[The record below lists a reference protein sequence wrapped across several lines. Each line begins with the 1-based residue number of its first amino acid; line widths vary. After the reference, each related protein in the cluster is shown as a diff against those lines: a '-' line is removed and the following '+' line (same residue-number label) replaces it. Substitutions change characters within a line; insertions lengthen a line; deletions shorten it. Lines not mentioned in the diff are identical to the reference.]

1 VVSKPVTIK
10 PKSTKTRATSQK
22 SSSAKRGAANA
33 EAASIEASNTP
44 IADKAASKETPPA
57 TKAAAADTPQKN
69 PVARKRADKPGT
81 CNPCCPW
88 PQGSDVKR
96 VNVALQGG
104 GAHGALTW
112 GVLDRLLED
121 DGIEIEGIS
130 GTSAGAVNGALL
142 AYGITAGG
150 RVLAQ
155 DLLRRFWKRISDIAA
170 KSPLQPTPLDRML
183 GLGRMDY
190 SPAFMALD
198 MMSRLLSPYQFN
210 ALALNPLRDALE
222 ELIDFDVVRSCKDM
236 KLFVSATSVKR
247 GRVKVFGLDEM
258 SLDAV
263 MASACLPFLQPAV
276 EIDGEPYWDGGY
288 MGNPAIFP
296 LIYHTDSRDVLLIQL
311 NPINIQHTPK
321 SAQEILDRL
330 NTLTFNSS
338 LMREMRAIKF
348 VSDIIDGGYDDSGRL
363 KRMLM
368 HVIDAEDVM
377 DDLGVSSKL
386 NADWEFLQ
394 HLHKVGYERTE
405 SWLKKNRNALG
416 VKSTVDIEEM
426 YL

>member
-1 VVSKPVTIK
+1 MVSKPKSPGTRNTQTNADARKRK
-10 PKSTKTRATSQK
+10 PAA
-22 SSSAKRGAANA
+22 AKK
-33 EAASIEASNTP
+33 P
-44 IADKAASKETPPA
+44 AASKKETGTA
-57 TKAAAADTPQKN
+57 KAAAS
-69 PVARKRADKPGT
+69 
-81 CNPCCPW
+81 CSPW
-88 PQGSDVKR
+88 PQGQDVR
-96 VNVALQGG
+96 RINVALQGG

-121 DGIEIEGIS
+121 DGISIEGIS
-130 GTSAGAVNGALL
+130 GTSAGAVNGTLL

-150 RVLAQ
+150 REFTR
-155 DLLRRFWKRISDIAA
+155 DLLRRFWRRISEIAA
-170 KSPLQPTPLDRML
+170 TSPLQPTPLDRVL

-198 MMSRLLSPYQFN
+198 MMSRVLSPYQFN
-210 ALALNPLRDALE
+210 ALALNPLRDTLAE
-222 ELIDFDVVRSCKDM
+222 FVDFEVIRHCKEM

-247 GRVKVFGLDEM
+247 GRVKIFDIEEM

-296 LIYHTDSRDVLLIQL
+296 LIYHTESRDVLLIQL
-311 NPINIQHTPK
+311 NPINIQETPR

-348 VSDIIDGGYDDSGRL
+348 VTDIIDSGYDDDGRL

-386 NADWEFLQ
+386 NADWEFLTY
-394 HLHKVGYERTE
+394 LHRIGYDRTE
-405 SWLKKNRNALG
+405 LWLQENRDALG
-416 VKSTVDIEEM
+416 VRSTMDIGEM

>member
-1 VVSKPVTIK
+1 MVSKPKATGTRN
-10 PKSTKTRATSQK
+10 PKM
-22 SSSAKRGAANA
+22 SSSASENKPAAPKKR
-33 EAASIEASNTP
+33 SPTRKKTTTP
-44 IADKAASKETPPA
+44 RTS
-57 TKAAAADTPQKN
+57 
-69 PVARKRADKPGT
+69 
-81 CNPCCPW
+81 NPCSPW
-88 PQGSDVKR
+88 PQGNDVKR
-96 VNVALQGG
+96 INVALQGG

-121 DGIEIEGIS
+121 DGISIEGIS

-150 RVLAQ
+150 REFTR
-155 DLLRRFWKRISDIAA
+155 DLLARFWKRISEIAA
-170 KSPLQPTPLDRML
+170 KSPLQPTPFDRML

-198 MMSRLLSPYQFN
+198 MMSRVLSPYQFN
-210 ALALNPLRDALE
+210 ALALNPLRDTLAE
-222 ELIDFDVVRSCKDM
+222 FVDFEVVRHCKDI

-247 GRVKVFGLDEM
+247 GRIKIFGLKEI

-296 LIYHTDSRDVLLIQL
+296 LIYHTDSSDVLLIQL

-348 VSDIIDGGYDDSGRL
+348 VSDIIDSGYDNEGRL

-394 HLHKVGYERTE
+394 YLHKIGYDRTE
-405 SWLKKNRNALG
+405 IWLRENRSALG
-416 VKSTVDIEEM
+416 VRSTMDIEEM

>member
-1 VVSKPVTIK
+1 MVSKPRTTGSRK
-10 PKSTKTRATSQK
+10 PKSPAAKP
-22 SSSAKRGAANA
+22 SSRTAKKPAA
-33 EAASIEASNTP
+33 
-44 IADKAASKETPPA
+44 KAASKAASGNGKASPP
-57 TKAAAADTPQKN
+57 KAAPVEASQPRKQGAAPA
-69 PVARKRADKPGT
+69 P
-81 CNPCCPW
+81 CNPCSPW
-88 PQGSDVKR
+88 PRGKGVKCI
-96 VNVALQGG
+96 NVALQGG

-121 DGIEIEGIS
+121 DGISIEGIS
-130 GTSAGAVNGALL
+130 GTSAGAVNGTLL
-142 AYGITAGG
+142 AYGITAGD
-150 RVLAQ
+150 RAFTR
-155 DLLRRFWKRISDIAA
+155 DLLARFWKRISEIAA
-170 KSPLQPTPLDRML
+170 TSPLQPTPLDRML

-210 ALALNPLRDALE
+210 ALGLNPLRDTLE
-222 ELIDFDVVRSCKDM
+222 EFVDFEVIKGCRDV

-247 GRVKVFGLDEM
+247 GRVKIFDLSEI

-321 SAQEILDRL
+321 TATEILDRL

-348 VSDIIDGGYDDSGRL
+348 VTDIIDGGYDDDGRL

-394 HLHKVGYERTE
+394 LLHKVVYERTE
-405 SWLKKNRNALG
+405 ACLAENRDALG
-416 VKSTVDIEEM
+416 ERSTMDIEEM

>member
-1 VVSKPVTIK
+1 MVSKPRTAGTRKSKTQAGKTPPK
-10 PKSTKTRATSQK
+10 PAYAKPSAAKNSKAKASKAKASKSNASAAK
-22 SSSAKRGAANA
+22 SSSSRRQGAA
-33 EAASIEASNTP
+33 
-44 IADKAASKETPPA
+44 PA
-57 TKAAAADTPQKN
+57 PH
-69 PVARKRADKPGT
+69 
-81 CNPCCPW
+81 NPCSPW
-88 PQGSDVKR
+88 PQGQDVKR
-96 VNVALQGG
+96 INVALQGG

-121 DGIEIEGIS
+121 DGISIEGIS
-130 GTSAGAVNGALL
+130 GTSAGAVNGVLL
-142 AYGITAGG
+142 AYGITAGD
-150 RVLAQ
+150 RAFTR
-155 DLLRRFWKRISDIAA
+155 DLLRRFWRRISEIAA
-170 KSPLQPTPLDRML
+170 TSPLQPTPFDRML
-183 GLGRMDY
+183 GIGRMDY

-198 MMSRLLSPYQFN
+198 IMSRLFSPYQFN
-210 ALALNPLRDALE
+210 ALALNPLRDTLDE
-222 ELIDFDVVRSCKDM
+222 FVDFEVVKHCKEV

-247 GRVKVFGLDEM
+247 GRVKIFGLEEL

-321 SAQEILDRL
+321 TAQEILDRL

-348 VSDIIDGGYDDSGRL
+348 VTDIIDDGFDDEGRL

-394 HLHKVGYERTE
+394 YLHKIGYERTE
-405 SWLKKNRNALG
+405 IWLSENRDALG
-416 VKSTVDIEEM
+416 ERSTMDIEEM

>member
-1 VVSKPVTIK
+1 MVSKPKATGTRK
-10 PKSTKTRATSQK
+10 AKT
-22 SSSAKRGAANA
+22 SSSTSGNKPAAPKKPTTSRKKTTA
-33 EAASIEASNTP
+33 PKASN
-44 IADKAASKETPPA
+44 
-57 TKAAAADTPQKN
+57 
-69 PVARKRADKPGT
+69 
-81 CNPCCPW
+81 PCSPW
-88 PQGSDVKR
+88 PQGEGVKR
-96 VNVALQGG
+96 INVALQGG

-121 DGIEIEGIS
+121 DGISIEGIS

-150 RVLAQ
+150 REFTR
-155 DLLRRFWKRISDIAA
+155 DLLTRFWKRISEIAA
-170 KSPLQPTPLDRML
+170 TSPMQPTPLDRML
-183 GLGRMDY
+183 GMGRMDY

-198 MMSRLLSPYQFN
+198 TMSRLFSPYIFN
-210 ALALNPLRDALE
+210 ALALNPLRDTMAE
-222 ELIDFDVVRSCKDM
+222 FVDFEVVRHCKDV

-247 GRVKVFGLDEM
+247 GRVKIFGLEEM

-296 LIYHTDSRDVLLIQL
+296 LIYHTESSDVLLIQL

-348 VSDIIDGGYDDSGRL
+348 VTDIIDSGYDNDGRL

-368 HVIDAEDVM
+368 HVIDAEDIM

-394 HLHKVGYERTE
+394 YLHKIGYDRTE
-405 SWLKKNRNALG
+405 IWLKENRSALG
-416 VKSTVDIEEM
+416 VRSTMNIEEM

>member
-1 VVSKPVTIK
+1 MVSKPKTTGTR
-10 PKSTKTRATSQK
+10 STKKPVKATASK
-22 SSSAKRGAANA
+22 PANPTNSSTARNKVSVKK
-33 EAASIEASNTP
+33 ASN
-44 IADKAASKETPPA
+44 
-57 TKAAAADTPQKN
+57 
-69 PVARKRADKPGT
+69 
-81 CNPCCPW
+81 PCSPW
-88 PQGSDVKR
+88 PQGEKVR
-96 VNVALQGG
+96 RINVALQGG

-121 DGIEIEGIS
+121 DGISIEGIS
-130 GTSAGAVNGALL
+130 GTSAGAVNGVLL

-150 RVLAQ
+150 RAFTR
-155 DLLRRFWKRISDIAA
+155 DLLARFWKRISEIAA
-170 KSPLQPTPLDRML
+170 TSPLQPTPLDRML

-198 MMSRLLSPYQFN
+198 MMSRVLSPYQFN
-210 ALALNPLRDALE
+210 ALALNPLRDTLAE
-222 ELIDFDVVRSCKDM
+222 FVDFEVIRHCKEV

-247 GRVKVFGLDEM
+247 GRVKIFDLEEM

-296 LIYHTDSRDVLLIQL
+296 LIYHTDSSDVLLIQL
-311 NPINIQHTPK
+311 NPINIQETPK

-348 VSDIIDGGYDDSGRL
+348 VTDIIDSGYDDDGRL

-394 HLHKVGYERTE
+394 YLHRIGYDRTE
-405 SWLKKNRNALG
+405 VWLKENRDALG
-416 VKSTVDIEEM
+416 VRSTMDIEEM

>member
-1 VVSKPVTIK
+1 MVSKPKTTSRKMAGEKAAGQKAAGGKTTSKAAPKTTAARKSRNSK
-10 PKSTKTRATSQK
+10 PRDS
-22 SSSAKRGAANA
+22 
-33 EAASIEASNTP
+33 EPASN
-44 IADKAASKETPPA
+44 
-57 TKAAAADTPQKN
+57 
-69 PVARKRADKPGT
+69 
-81 CNPCCPW
+81 PCSAW
-88 PQGSDVKR
+88 PQGADVKR
-96 VNVALQGG
+96 INVALQGG

-112 GVLDRLLED
+112 GVLDRLLQD
-121 DGIEIEGIS
+121 DGISIEGIS
-130 GTSAGAVNGALL
+130 GTSAGAVNGTLL

-150 RVLAQ
+150 RDFTR
-155 DLLRRFWKRISDIAA
+155 DLLARFWKRISEIAA
-170 KSPLQPTPLDRML
+170 RSPLQPTPLDRML

-198 MMSRLLSPYQFN
+198 MMSRVLSPYQFN
-210 ALALNPLRDALE
+210 ALALNPLRDTLE
-222 ELIDFDVVRSCKDM
+222 EFVDFDVVRHCQEV

-247 GRVKVFGLDEM
+247 GRVKIFGLEEM

-296 LIYHTDSRDVLLIQL
+296 LIYHTESADVLLIQL
-311 NPINIQHTPK
+311 NPINIQETPT

-348 VSDIIDGGYDDSGRL
+348 VTDIIDSGYDDEGRL

-394 HLHKVGYERTE
+394 YLHKVGYDRTE
-405 SWLKKNRNALG
+405 TWLRENRDALG
-416 VKSTVDIEEM
+416 VRSTMDIEEM

>member
-1 VVSKPVTIK
+1 MVSKPRSIGTRK
-10 PKSTKTRATSQK
+10 TKTSKT
-22 SSSAKRGAANA
+22 
-33 EAASIEASNTP
+33 ASEN
-44 IADKAASKETPPA
+44 
-57 TKAAAADTPQKN
+57 KAAAAKKP
-69 PVARKRADKPGT
+69 ASAGRKTAASKT
-81 CNPCCPW
+81 SSPCSPW
-88 PQGSDVKR
+88 PQGKDVKR
-96 VNVALQGG
+96 INVALQGG

-121 DGIEIEGIS
+121 DGISIEGIS

-150 RVLAQ
+150 REFTR
-155 DLLRRFWKRISDIAA
+155 DLLTRFWKRISEIAA
-170 KSPLQPTPLDRML
+170 TSPLQPTPFDRML

-198 MMSRLLSPYQFN
+198 MMSRVLSPYQFN
-210 ALALNPLRDALE
+210 ALALNPLRDTLAE
-222 ELIDFDVVRSCKDM
+222 FVDFEVVRHCKEV

-247 GRVKVFGLDEM
+247 GRVKIFGLEEM

-296 LIYHTDSRDVLLIQL
+296 LIYHTDSSDVLLIQL
-311 NPINIQHTPK
+311 NPINIQETPK

-348 VSDIIDGGYDDSGRL
+348 VTDIIDSGYDDDGRL

-394 HLHKVGYERTE
+394 YLHKIGYDRTE
-405 SWLKKNRNALG
+405 IWLRENRSALG
-416 VKSTVDIEEM
+416 VRSTMDIEEM

>member
-1 VVSKPVTIK
+1 MVSKPK
-10 PKSTKTRATSQK
+10 PTSTRTTKTSKNAGDSK
-22 SSSAKRGAANA
+22 SAAPKKPA
-33 EAASIEASNTP
+33 PSRKKAAVPKASN
-44 IADKAASKETPPA
+44 
-57 TKAAAADTPQKN
+57 
-69 PVARKRADKPGT
+69 
-81 CNPCCPW
+81 PCSAW
-88 PQGSDVKR
+88 PQGKEVKR
-96 VNVALQGG
+96 INVALQGG

-121 DGIEIEGIS
+121 DSISIEGIS

-150 RVLAQ
+150 RAFTR
-155 DLLRRFWKRISDIAA
+155 DLLARFWKRISEIAA
-170 KSPLQPTPLDRML
+170 TSPLQPTPFDRML

-198 MMSRLLSPYQFN
+198 MMSRVLSPYQFN
-210 ALALNPLRDALE
+210 ALALNPLRDTLAE
-222 ELIDFDVVRSCKDM
+222 FVDFEVIRHCKEV

-247 GRVKVFGLDEM
+247 GRVKIFGLEEM

-296 LIYHTDSRDVLLIQL
+296 LIYHTDSSDVLLIQL
-311 NPINIQHTPK
+311 NPINIQETPK

-348 VSDIIDGGYDDSGRL
+348 VTDIIDSGYDDDGRL

-394 HLHKVGYERTE
+394 YLHKIGYDRTE
-405 SWLKKNRNALG
+405 IWLRENRSALG
-416 VKSTVDIEEM
+416 VRSTMNIEEM

>member
-1 VVSKPVTIK
+1 M
-10 PKSTKTRATSQK
+10 
-22 SSSAKRGAANA
+22 
-33 EAASIEASNTP
+33 
-44 IADKAASKETPPA
+44 
-57 TKAAAADTPQKN
+57 
-69 PVARKRADKPGT
+69 
-81 CNPCCPW
+81 
-88 PQGSDVKR
+88 
-96 VNVALQGG
+96 QGG

-112 GVLDRLLED
+112 GVLDRLLQD
-121 DGIEIEGIS
+121 DGISIEGIS

-142 AYGITAGG
+142 AYGITAGD
-150 RVLAQ
+150 RAFTR
-155 DLLRRFWKRISDIAA
+155 DLLERFWKRISEIAA
-170 KSPLQPTPLDRML
+170 TSPLQPTPLDRML
-183 GLGRMDY
+183 GLGRMDF

-198 MMSRLLSPYQFN
+198 IMSRLLSPYQFN
-210 ALALNPLRDALE
+210 ALALNPLRDTLDE
-222 ELIDFDVVRSCKDM
+222 FVDFDVVRHCKDV

-247 GRVKVFGLDEM
+247 GRVKIFDINEI

-296 LIYHTDSRDVLLIQL
+296 LIYHTDSRDVLLVQL

-321 SAQEILDRL
+321 SATEILDRL

-348 VSDIIDGGYDDSGRL
+348 VTDIIDDGFDDDGRL

-405 SWLKKNRNALG
+405 AWLAENRDALG
-416 VKSTVDIEEM
+416 ERSTMDIEEM

>member
-1 VVSKPVTIK
+1 MVSKPKTTGTR
-10 PKSTKTRATSQK
+10 STKKPVKATASKPANSKK
-22 SSSAKRGAANA
+22 SSTTRK
-33 EAASIEASNTP
+33 EASIKKASN
-44 IADKAASKETPPA
+44 
-57 TKAAAADTPQKN
+57 
-69 PVARKRADKPGT
+69 
-81 CNPCCPW
+81 PCSPW
-88 PQGSDVKR
+88 PQGDDVRR

-121 DGIEIEGIS
+121 DGISIEGIS
-130 GTSAGAVNGALL
+130 GTSAGAVNGVLL

-150 RVLAQ
+150 REFTR
-155 DLLRRFWKRISDIAA
+155 DLLARFWKRISEIAA
-170 KSPLQPTPLDRML
+170 TSPLQPTPLDRML
-183 GLGRMDY
+183 GIGRMDY

-198 MMSRLLSPYQFN
+198 MMSRVLSPYQFN
-210 ALALNPLRDALE
+210 ALALNPLRDTLAE
-222 ELIDFDVVRSCKDM
+222 FVDFEIVRHCKDV

-247 GRVKVFGLDEM
+247 GRIKIFGLEEI

-296 LIYHTDSRDVLLIQL
+296 LIYHTESSDVLLIQL

-348 VSDIIDGGYDDSGRL
+348 VSDIIDSGYDDDGRL

-394 HLHKVGYERTE
+394 YLHRIGYDRTE
-405 SWLKKNRNALG
+405 VWLKENRDALG
-416 VKSTVDIEEM
+416 VRSTMDIEEM